1 MKTTQI
7 LLIIIVYFFTI
18 SCKKEDTNG
27 LVNKIYD
34 NGPLSTGNLN
44 SATPQDA
51 APAGKSWSEIQLTNG
66 FYGFGT
72 TPNLS
77 ADDFIVPPG
86 ESWKIDSIKTY
97 CYHSGYTLA
106 VSPVY
111 ATRIRIWKGE
121 PDQVGSAI
129 IVGDTSTNVL
139 RSSTSSNIFRISKGD
154 NNLLRE
160 IWENTSAFNSAISL
174 TLTEGVY
181 WLEVVHYAS
190 NDFATYIPP
199 VTVTGQL
206 NKSGAN
212 AITKNRTGGA
222 YTKIADSN
230 SDAIQDIPFKIYYRK

>member
-1 MKTTQI
+1 MKTTQN
-7 LLIIIVYFFTI
+7 LFLIIVFFFTI

-51 APAGKSWSEIQLTNG
+51 APAGKSWSEMQLTNTFLG
-66 FYGFGT
+66 FSAESFI
-72 TPNLS
+72 S

-97 CYHSGYTLA
+97 CYKSGYTLA

-121 PDQVGSAI
+121 PDQVGSTI

-139 RSSTSSNIFRISKGD
+139 KSSTSSNIFRISKGS
-154 NNLLRE
+154 NTLFRE

-181 WLEVVHYAS
+181 
-190 NDFATYIPP
+190 
-199 VTVTGQL
+199 
-206 NKSGAN
+206 
-212 AITKNRTGGA
+212 
-222 YTKIADSN
+222 
-230 SDAIQDIPFKIYYRK
+230 